1 MQMKLPTY
9 IKYGHVDN
17 IDETY
22 HADEIDH
29 NNLTNYI
36 GRTLMT

>member
-1 MQMKLPTY
+1 MKLPTY

-17 IDETY
+17 IDETS
-22 HADEIDH
+22 HVNEIDY
-29 NNLTNYI
+29 NNLINYI